1 MQTAFLGLGQMGVA
15 IARLLL
21 DKNHDLTVWN
31 RTAAAAKPLVERG
44 AKLAATP
51 VEAVASAGIVFT
63 MLFDDS
69 AVEEVLLTRKTL
81 EAMPANAIHISV
93 STISVA
99 LADRLEAA
107 HAAHGQRF
115 LSVPVFGRPAVAA
128 EGKLWLVAAGAS
140 DALAEAMPA
149 LAAFS
154 RGHTVVGTRPSQANA
169 VKLAGNFLIAS
180 LVSSLSEAFAVAESR
195 QIEPAV
201 LLETINS
208 ALFQSAFVANYGK
221 IMLTPPAAPGA
232 TIKLGAKDTQ
242 LFRDAAVQT
251 PTPLA
256 ELLHRQL
263 DEIVAAGQGDRD
275 WPSGLLSRVR
285 EQARVSRA

>member
-1 MQTAFLGLGQMGVA
+1 MQIAFLGLGQMGVA

-21 DKNHDLTVWN
+21 DKDHDLTVWN

-44 AKLAATP
+44 ANLAASP
-51 VEAVASAGIVFT
+51 AEAVASAGIVFT

-81 EAMPANAIHISV
+81 EAMPANAIHISL

-107 HAAHGQRF
+107 HAARGQRF

-140 DALAEAMPA
+140 DAIAEAMPA

-169 VKLAGNFLIAS
+169 FKLAGNFMIAS

-242 LFRDAAVQT
+242 LFRDAAIQT

-263 DEIVAAGQGDRD
+263 DEIVAAGEGDRD
-275 WPSGLLSRVR
+275 WPSGLFGYIRT
-285 EQARVSRA
+285 QAGPDRP